1 MIWNIWKQVSEKKTL
16 LDWQYGLLFLVCHC
30 LLPDYRIAYFDLILL
45 ESLKQC
51 SRRNLY
57 HCYLHRYSYGYL
69 VDWYNVVSIVQN
81 SVMYLFIYMESDRS
95 FLAYGGWS
103 NVHTPLVLVT
113 RYKKKSQIEF
123 SVVILSG
130 YRQWIAGYWQCHL
143 QPFLVQSF
151 SGLKL
156 FTSSY
161 LRLWF
166 GVRVEF
172 QLFGCQADNPIY
184 HVRHLHCKDLYKLVV
199 VYVLY
204 YIKFP

>member
-1 MIWNIWKQVSEKKTL
+1 MFKEEPLTL
-16 LDWQYGLLFLVCHC
+16 LFTSVLLR
-30 LLPDYRIAYFDLILL
+30 LLGRLI
-45 ESLKQC
+45 Q
-51 SRRNLY
+51 R
-57 HCYLHRYSYGYL
+57 
-69 VDWYNVVSIVQN
+69 
-81 SVMYLFIYMESDRS
+81 SVNRAKFSHIFIYIYGKWQITSGLWLLIKCAYS
-95 FLAYGGWS
+95 FGTCYE
-103 NVHTPLVLVT
+103 VQ
-113 RYKKKSQIEF
+113 KKKIQIEF

-161 LRLWF
+161 LCLWF

-172 QLFGCQADNPIY
+172 QLFGCQVDNPVY

-199 VYVLY
+199 VYILSYV
-204 YIKFP
+204 KSP